1 VLRRIIRRAIATA
14 TSSGARSLSSTA
26 SSRTCHAGW
35 ARPYPEL
42 PRAKERVTQVLKAEE
57 ERFAETLENG
67 MKVLEG
73 ALHREDR
80 MLDGE
85 TVFQLYDTFG
95 FPVDLTADMAR
106 ERGIMIDHAGFEAG
120 DAAPARARPSR
131 GQVQDGRGRRVFRA
145 RDGIPRLRH
154 PCARRREGG
163 CALPGRDFGAGDR
176 GGGSRHRRAG

>member
-1 VLRRIIRRAIATA
+1 MGEA
-14 TSSGARSLSSTA
+14 
-26 SSRTCHAGW
+26 
-35 ARPYPEL
+35 YPEI

-106 ERGIMIDHAGFEAG
+106 ERGIMIDHARFEA
-120 DAAPARARPSR
+120 AVQRQRQRARAAGKFQMEARVGNSGRPT
-131 GQVQDGRGRRVFRA
+131 A
-145 RDGIPRLRH
+145 LR
-154 PCARRREGG
+154 
-163 CALPGRDFGAGDR
+163 
-176 GGGSRHRRAG
+176 